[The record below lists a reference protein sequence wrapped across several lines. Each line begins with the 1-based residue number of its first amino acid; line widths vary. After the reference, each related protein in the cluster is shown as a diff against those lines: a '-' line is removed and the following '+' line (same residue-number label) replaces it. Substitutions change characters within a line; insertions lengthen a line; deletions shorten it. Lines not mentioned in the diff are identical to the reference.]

1 MQRYENPKTVLGG
14 ILFFILGGL
23 FLYAVKSDWS
33 RWFGLFTAILGVL
46 ALLLLLWQIL
56 HPAEEKD
63 HLGDLPDDSAIDPPD
78 PAIASAPPRPLTPAE
93 MAALRDTIAILHQ
106 AGILAPQAPA
116 AEDLAA
122 AVADWGVVDNES
134 VLNAVMEAGYYH
146 PGYQEEH
153 YSANLACIET
163 DVEQDSAALH
173 DLIDD
178 LLRLAGDDRASYRLN
193 CEADGDNTAIR
204 LQLTSGGHT
213 REIARN
219 LPPRGLDEALCS
231 AIARFLYD
239 SGAPRRLIW
248 TGAETLWLSSLPA
261 DEPQALARLNQALGL
276 TEDEWNARRYL
287 DTENSG
293 IS

>member
-1 MQRYENPKTVLGG
+1 MQHPRYENPKTVLGG
-14 ILFFILGGL
+14 ALFFILGGL

-63 HLGDLPDDSAIDPPD
+63 HLGDLPDDSAIDPP
-78 PAIASAPPRPLTPAE
+78 APPRPLTPAE
-93 MAALRDTIAILHQ
+93 KTKLRDTIAILHQ

-146 PGYQEEH
+146 PGYQEER

-163 DVEQDSAALH
+163 DGEQDSAALH

-178 LLRLAGDDRASYRLN
+178 LLRLAGDGHASYRLN

-219 LPPRGLDEALCS
+219 LPPHGLDEALCS

-276 TEDEWNARRYL
+276 AEDDWNAWRYP
-287 DTENSG
+287 DTEN
-293 IS
+293 I

>member
-14 ILFFILGGL
+14 ALFFILDGL

-63 HLGDLPDDSAIDPPD
+63 PLGDLPDDSAIDPP
-78 PAIASAPPRPLTPAE
+78 APPRLLTPAE
-93 MAALRDTIAILHQ
+93 MVALRDTIAILHQ

-122 AVADWGVVDNES
+122 AVADWDVVDNES

-153 YSANLACIET
+153 YSANLACIEI

-219 LPPRGLDEALCS
+219 LPPHGLDEALCS

-248 TGAETLWLSSLPA
+248 TGAETRWLSSLPA

-276 TEDEWNARRYL
+276 AEDDWNAWRYP

-293 IS
+293 MP

>member
-1 MQRYENPKTVLGG
+1 MQHPRYENPKTVLGG
-14 ILFFILGGL
+14 ALFFILDGL

-63 HLGDLPDDSAIDPPD
+63 HLDDLPDDSAIDPP
-78 PAIASAPPRPLTPAE
+78 APPRLLTPAE

-106 AGILAPQAPA
+106 AGILAPEAPA

-122 AVADWGVVDNES
+122 AVADEGVVDSES
-134 VLNAVMEAGYYH
+134 VLIAVMEAGYYH
-146 PGYQEEH
+146 PDYQEER
-153 YSANLACIET
+153 YSANLACIDT
-163 DVEQDSAALH
+163 DCEQDSAALH
-173 DLIDD
+173 ALIDD

-204 LQLTSGGHT
+204 LQLTSGVHT

-219 LPPRGLDEALCS
+219 LPPHGLDEALCS

-276 TEDEWNARRYL
+276 AEDDWNAWRYP

-293 IS
+293 MS

>member
-1 MQRYENPKTVLGG
+1 MV
-14 ILFFILGGL
+14 
-23 FLYAVKSDWS
+23 
-33 RWFGLFTAILGVL
+33 
-46 ALLLLLWQIL
+46 
-56 HPAEEKD
+56 
-63 HLGDLPDDSAIDPPD
+63 
-78 PAIASAPPRPLTPAE
+78 
-93 MAALRDTIAILHQ
+93 ALRDTIAILHR

-122 AVADWGVVDNES
+122 AVADEGVVDNES

-146 PGYQEEH
+146 PGYQEER

-163 DVEQDSAALH
+163 DCEQDSAALH
-173 DLIDD
+173 ALIDD

-219 LPPRGLDEALCS
+219 LPPHGLDEALCS

-248 TGAETLWLSSLPA
+248 TGAETRWLSSLPA

-276 TEDEWNARRYL
+276 AEDDWNAWRYP
-287 DTENSG
+287 DTEN
-293 IS
+293 I

>member
-1 MQRYENPKTVLGG
+1 MQHPRYENPKTVLGG
-14 ILFFILGGL
+14 ALFFILDGL

-63 HLGDLPDDSAIDPPD
+63 HLGDLPDDSAIDPP
-78 PAIASAPPRPLTPAE
+78 APPRPLTPAE

-106 AGILAPQAPA
+106 AGILAPEAPA

-122 AVADWGVVDNES
+122 TVADEGVVDSES
-134 VLNAVMEAGYYH
+134 VLIAVMEAGYYH
-146 PGYQEEH
+146 PGYQEER

-163 DVEQDSAALH
+163 DCEQDSAALH
-173 DLIDD
+173 ALIDD

-219 LPPRGLDEALCS
+219 LPPHGLDEALCS

-248 TGAETLWLSSLPA
+248 TGAETLRLSSLPA

-276 TEDEWNARRYL
+276 AEDDWNAWRYP
-287 DTENSG
+287 DTEN
-293 IS
+293 I

>member
-14 ILFFILGGL
+14 VLFFIFGGL
-23 FLYAVKSDWS
+23 FLYANKSDWS

-46 ALLLLLWQIL
+46 ALLLLLWQTL
-56 HPAEEKD
+56 HPAEKKD
-63 HLGDLPDDSAIDPPD
+63 YLSELPDDNPIDPPD
-78 PAIASAPPRPLTPAE
+78 LATPLAPPRPLTPAE
-93 MAALRDTIAILHQ
+93 MAAPRDTIAILHQ

-122 AVADWGVVDNES
+122 AVADWDVVDNES

-146 PGYQEEH
+146 PGYQEER

-163 DVEQDSAALH
+163 DGEQDSAALH

-178 LLRLAGDDRASYRLN
+178 LLRLAGDDRAGYRLN
-193 CEADGDNTAIR
+193 CETDGDNTAIR
-204 LQLTSGGHT
+204 LHLTSGVHT
-213 REIARN
+213 REIARS
-219 LPPRGLDEALCS
+219 LPSHGLDEALCDD
-231 AIARFLYD
+231 IARFLYD

-248 TGAETLWLSSLPA
+248 TGAETRWLSSLPA
-261 DEPQALARLNQALGL
+261 SEPQALARLNQALGL
-276 TEDEWNARRYL
+276 TEDEWNAWRYL

>member
-56 HPAEEKD
+56 HPAEKKD
-63 HLGDLPDDSAIDPPD
+63 HLDDPPD

-93 MAALRDTIAILHQ
+93 MVALRDTIAILHQ

-134 VLNAVMEAGYYH
+134 VLSAVMEAGYYH
-146 PGYQEEH
+146 PGYQEER
-153 YSANLACIET
+153 YSANLACIDT
-163 DVEQDSAALH
+163 DCEQDSAALH
-173 DLIDD
+173 ALIDD

-219 LPPRGLDEALCS
+219 LPSHGLDEALCGD
-231 AIARFLYD
+231 IARFLYD

-248 TGAETLWLSSLPA
+248 TGAETRWLSSLPA
-261 DEPQALARLNQALGL
+261 SEPQALARLNQALGL
-276 TEDEWNARRYL
+276 TEDEWNAWRYL

-293 IS
+293 MS

>member
-14 ILFFILGGL
+14 ALFFILDGL

-63 HLGDLPDDSAIDPPD
+63 HLGDLPDDSPP
-78 PAIASAPPRPLTPAE
+78 APPRLLTPAE
-93 MAALRDTIAILHQ
+93 MVALRDTIAILHQ

-122 AVADWGVVDNES
+122 AVADWDVVDNES

-153 YSANLACIET
+153 YSANLACIEI

-178 LLRLAGDDRASYRLN
+178 LLRLAGDDRASYRLH
-193 CEADGDNTAIR
+193 CKTDGGNTAIR
-204 LQLTSGGHT
+204 LHLTSGGHT

-219 LPPRGLDEALCS
+219 LPPHGLDEALCS

-248 TGAETLWLSSLPA
+248 TGAETLWLSSLPT

-276 TEDEWNARRYL
+276 AEDDWNAWRYP

-293 IS
+293 MS

>member
-1 MQRYENPKTVLGG
+1 MQHPRYENPKTVLGG
-14 ILFFILGGL
+14 ALFFILGGL

-63 HLGDLPDDSAIDPPD
+63 HLGDLPDDSAIDPP
-78 PAIASAPPRPLTPAE
+78 APPRLLTPAE

-122 AVADWGVVDNES
+122 AVADEGAVDSES
-134 VLNAVMEAGYYH
+134 VLIAVMEAGYYH
-146 PGYQEEH
+146 PGYQEER
-153 YSANLACIET
+153 YSANLACIDT
-163 DVEQDSAALH
+163 DCEQDSAALH
-173 DLIDD
+173 ALIDD

-219 LPPRGLDEALCS
+219 LPPHGLDEALCS

-276 TEDEWNARRYL
+276 AEDDWNAWRYP
-287 DTENSG
+287 DTEN
-293 IS
+293 I

>member
-14 ILFFILGGL
+14 VLFFIFGGL
-23 FLYAVKSDWS
+23 FLYANKSDWS

-93 MAALRDTIAILHQ
+93 KTKLRDTIAILHQ

-116 AEDLAA
+116 VEDLAA

-153 YSANLACIET
+153 YSANLACIDT
-163 DVEQDSAALH
+163 DGEQDSAALH

-178 LLRLAGDDRASYRLN
+178 LLRLAGDDRAGYRLH
-193 CEADGDNTAIR
+193 CETDSDSTAIR
-204 LQLTSGGHT
+204 LHLTSGVHT
-213 REIARN
+213 REIARS
-219 LPPRGLDEALCS
+219 LPSHGLDEALCGD
-231 AIARFLYD
+231 IARFLYD

-248 TGAETLWLSSLPA
+248 TGAETRWLSSLPA
-261 DEPQALARLNQALGL
+261 SEPQALARLNQALGL
-276 TEDEWNARRYL
+276 TEDEWNAWRYL

-293 IS
+293 MS

>member
-1 MQRYENPKTVLGG
+1 MQHPRYENLKAALGG
-14 ILFFILGGL
+14 VLFFILGGL

-33 RWFGLFTAILGVL
+33 RWFGLFTAILGIL

-63 HLGDLPDDSAIDPPD
+63 HLGDLPDDSAIDPP
-78 PAIASAPPRPLTPAE
+78 APPRLLTPAE

-106 AGILAPQAPA
+106 AGILAPEAPA

-122 AVADWGVVDNES
+122 AVADEGAVDSES
-134 VLNAVMEAGYYH
+134 VLIAVMEAGYYH
-146 PGYQEEH
+146 PGYQEER
-153 YSANLACIET
+153 YSANLACIDT
-163 DVEQDSAALH
+163 DCEQDSAALH
-173 DLIDD
+173 ALIDD

-193 CEADGDNTAIR
+193 CEADGDNIAIR

-219 LPPRGLDEALCS
+219 LPPHGLDEALCS

-239 SGAPRRLIW
+239 SGAPQRLIW

-276 TEDEWNARRYL
+276 AEDDWNAWRYP
-287 DTENSG
+287 DTEN
-293 IS
+293 I